1 MIVADRPIRT
11 TMRYRHRSPAV
22 LLSLIVDGLNWTVRL
37 GTLLVYR
44 PALPTVRC
52 LLADDLKQEIMA
64 ANEQHEGIS
73 MQIIYRRLGENK
85 GTKRLWLT
93 GKRLA
98 DAGILP
104 GLQYDISY
112 GSDQSLTIRLS
123 ERGVR
128 RVSSKMDRDNP
139 VPVIDIQNSAL
150 ERVFGKDVSRVR
162 VVIADGEIVVTI
174 HPDDAAARE
183 RVARAV
189 AALREGRPLRIGS
202 LAHGAGVL
210 DHAVH
215 SGLRRAGIAVM
226 QAFACEID
234 HEYLETSL
242 RNNPI
247 WGPDTIALEAPMEEI
262 ETSLIGKVDLL
273 VAGLPCE
280 GASLAGRAK
289 NGNHAAETHDGV
301 GHLFVA
307 FLQIVKAVNPLCVL
321 LEEVLPY
328 QNTVSMHV
336 IRKVLDKL
344 GYDVH
349 ESVLDDAMGALES
362 RRRLCAVA
370 MTRGVPFRFEDLA
383 PVRTKEA
390 TLGEILEDIPADDP
404 SWKTYVYLQAKEER
418 DIANGKGFRQQL
430 VGPESASVGCIGK
443 GYFKVRSTEPRVRH
457 PQNSALSRL
466 LTVREHARVKTIP
479 EGLVAG
485 LSATKAHEVLGQ
497 SVIYCAF
504 DAVAMLIG
512 KALGALLNPVAVA
525 EATLCM
531 PARAAGNHAGDE
543 QLTLFA

>member
-1 MIVADRPIRT
+1 
-11 TMRYRHRSPAV
+11 
-22 LLSLIVDGLNWTVRL
+22 
-37 GTLLVYR
+37 
-44 PALPTVRC
+44 
-52 LLADDLKQEIMA
+52 
-64 ANEQHEGIS
+64 

-112 GSDQSLTIRLS
+112 GADQSLTIRLS
-123 ERGVR
+123 QSGAR
-128 RVSSKMDRDNP
+128 RVSSKMDHDSL
-139 VPVIDIQNSAL
+139 VPVIDIQNSSL
-150 ERVFGKDVSRVR
+150 ERVFGKDVKRVR
-162 VVIADGEIVVTI
+162 AVISNGEIVVTI
-174 HPDDAAARE
+174 HPDDAAALE
-183 RVARAV
+183 RIERAV
-189 AALREGRPLRIGS
+189 ETLRNGNPLRIGS

-215 SGLRRAGIAVM
+215 SGLRRSGVQVK

-234 HEYLETSL
+234 HDYLETSL

-247 WGPDTIALEAPMEEI
+247 WEPDTIAFEAPMEEI
-262 ETSLIGKVDLL
+262 ETNLIGKVDLL
-273 VAGLPCE
+273 IAGLPCE

-289 NGNHAAETHDGV
+289 NGNRSAETHDGV

-307 FLQIVKAVNPLCVL
+307 FLQIVKVVNPVCVL

-336 IRKVLDKL
+336 IRQVLDKL

-349 ESVLDDAMGALES
+349 ETVLDESMGALES

-370 MTRGVPFRFEDLA
+370 MTRGVPFRLEDLV
-383 PVRTKEA
+383 PVRMKEA
-390 TLGEILEDIPADDP
+390 VLGDILEDIPPDDA
-404 SWKTYVYLQAKEER
+404 SWKTYSYLQAKEER

-430 VGPESASVGCIGK
+430 VGPESTSVGCIGK

-457 PQNSALSRL
+457 PQNPSLSRL

-497 SVIYCAF
+497 SVIHCAF
-504 DAVAMLIG
+504 EAVAMLIG
-512 KALGALLNPVAVA
+512 KSLGALLNPIVVNGELPFMAVP
-525 EATLCM
+525 
-531 PARAAGNHAGDE
+531 PAGGLSGDE
-543 QLTLFA
+543 QLALFA